1 MLKMETLLLI
11 NIEQLKHSIYKYLWR
26 PLKEAV
32 LHLFYMLKGLER
44 WNFPQSESE
53 MLLKR
58 VKTVQWVGIIIELTQ
73 NSNTL

>member
-32 LHLFYMLKGLER
+32 LYFFYMLKGLES
-44 WNFPQSESE
+44 FMPQSESE

-73 NSNTL
+73 NSITL